1 MFLHIFSLL
10 EPVTSSASFVL
21 FPTGETGKINLCD
34 SENLTEA
41 VIAEQ
46 AGTEPIWMLW
56 SSSRKKGRKMNTD
69 AKLEK
74 SMDRMSMDREK
85 DGSEWL
91 SQKRQSKEDTL

>member
-1 MFLHIFSLL
+1 MKL
-10 EPVTSSASFVL
+10 
-21 FPTGETGKINLCD
+21 GKINLCD

-46 AGTEPIWMLW
+46 AGTKPIWMLW
-56 SSSRKKGRKMNTD
+56 SSSRIPCVKDRKMKTD

-91 SQKRQSKEDTL
+91 SQKYEKRQSKEDAV